1 MLYFY
6 NSRQSYTVYFYNSR
20 QSYTVYFYNSRQS
33 YTVYFARLMFI
44 FCQVDVYILPG
55 WCLYFARLMFIF
67 CRLMFIF
74 CQVDVYILPREVA
87 FIWARAWRLIL
98 LSSRKKVAEGRGDF
112 FLEYSLKADP
122 PILPKKGGR
131 RPLRFFSGI

>member
-55 WCLYFARLMFIF
+55 
-67 CRLMFIF
+67 
-74 CQVDVYILPREVA
+74 
-87 FIWARAWRLIL
+87 
-98 LSSRKKVAEGRGDF
+98 
-112 FLEYSLKADP
+112 
-122 PILPKKGGR
+122 
-131 RPLRFFSGI
+131 